1 MRKYTSTPEGAK
13 ARAMNLTK
21 TEVHKVEMPENQKY
35 IAHMMEIQRISQKA
49 DVENLDTLKQ
59 CFLEYLELCAKN
71 NMKVG
76 NMGAYAAMGISK
88 YMAFDWEHGR
98 KRQGNKEYQQFI
110 TFVKMMIAAYRES
123 AIAEGDINPIVG
135 IFWQKSF
142 DGLNE
147 MTEAEASNM
156 LEGVS
161 TEVTDGKQIADK
173 YQGLLPE

>member
-1 MRKYTSTPEGAK
+1 
-13 ARAMNLTK
+13 MNLTK
-21 TEVHKVEMPENQKY
+21 TESHKVEMPENQKY

-49 DVENLDTLKQ
+49 DVENIDTLKQ
-59 CFLEYLELCAKN
+59 CFLEYLELCAKS

-98 KRQGNKEYQQFI
+98 KRTGNKEYQQFI

-156 LEGVS
+156 LEGVN
-161 TEVTDGKQIADK
+161 TDVTDGKQIADK

>member
-1 MRKYTSTPEGAK
+1 
-13 ARAMNLTK
+13 
-21 TEVHKVEMPENQKY
+21 MPNNQKY
-35 IAHMMEIQRISQKA
+35 ITHMLEIQKISQKA
-49 DVENLDTLKQ
+49 DVNNIETLKA
-59 CFLEYLELCAKN
+59 CFVEYLELCAKN

-76 NMGAYAAMGISK
+76 NMAAYAAMGINK
-88 YMAFDWEHGR
+88 ATVFDWEHGR
-98 KRQGNKEYQQFI
+98 RKTDNKEYASFI
-110 TFVKMMIAAYRES
+110 TFVKMMIASYRES
-123 AIAEGDINPIVG
+123 AIAEGDLNPIVG
-135 IFWQKSF
+135 MFWQKSF